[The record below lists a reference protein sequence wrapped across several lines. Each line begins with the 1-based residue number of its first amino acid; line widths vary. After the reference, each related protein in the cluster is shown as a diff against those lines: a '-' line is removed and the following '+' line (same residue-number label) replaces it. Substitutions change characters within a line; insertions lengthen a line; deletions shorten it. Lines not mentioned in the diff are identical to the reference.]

1 MGAITYTA
9 KRQIENDTAGF
20 VALFKDLGAGQ
31 VDTSLWRGVGP
42 ATFTRATAAAC
53 RLGSGLWKLDVA
65 AGVPRSHYLPDL
77 SYGGYLCE
85 GAATQLITPAAAVRD
100 MTNAAWVK
108 TSMTAAKTSVG
119 IDGVANACTRLTATG
134 ANATALFTLTAAAS
148 SRTYSFYV
156 KRITGAG
163 NIQITQDNGGTWTT
177 VAVTAAFTLVQLN
190 ASVLNAVF
198 GIRIVTNADAIDVDV
213 NQFEAGTFATT
224 PIPAAGV
231 RNADA
236 LTYPFPGNA
245 DPAIGTAYAE
255 VTTERPAALTIG
267 NLILLWL
274 GSGGGALMIPD
285 TNPDTLWQNNDG
297 ISAAAKSGM
306 TSPFNSVRKRASRW
320 GGGMAITGDG
330 LVPGTVGSFVG
341 WAGSVIYIGSQGGAN
356 FYYGTV
362 KNLRIYQQAVTD
374 AILQQMTIF
383 GTDYARIPGQSY
395 SLEFYTEKADRSVK
409 LKRSSVQPIGG
420 GAAEVLLQSQEATLD
435 VTVLG
440 PEGALITEA
449 QMLQYREFLASVA
462 AGEIFVF
469 DRYGTIAAP
478 VEPKNCQLT
487 SESYMEERIAGPG
500 NTGLYKLTFS
510 VRVLN

>member
-1 MGAITYTA
+1 MAFVTYTA
-9 KRQIENDTAGF
+9 KREIQNDTAGF

-134 ANATALFTLTAAAS
+134 ANGTALFTLTAAAS

-156 KRITGAG
+156 KRITGVG
-163 NIQITQDNGGTWTT
+163 NIQITQDNGSTWTT

-198 GIRIVTNADAIDVDV
+198 GIRIVTSGDAIDVDC
-213 NQFEAGTFATT
+213 NQFEAGAFATT
-224 PIPAAGV
+224 PIPAAGT
-231 RNADA
+231 RNADT
-236 LTYPFPGNA
+236 LTYPLAGNEST
-245 DPAIGTAYAE
+245 AIGTAYAE
-255 VTTERPAALTIG
+255 ISTLRPG
-267 NLILLWL
+267 
-274 GSGGGALMIPD
+274 GSTGFYSLVDRIFIPNASDD
-285 TNPDTLWQNNDG
+285 TVLQINDG
-297 ISAAAKSGM
+297 TNAATKTGLT
-306 TSPFNSVRKRASRW
+306 TSSNAVRKRAASW
-320 GGGMAITGDG
+320 GPAGLAATGDG
-330 LVPGTVGSFVG
+330 LAVVASGSFTGSLFGGGNISVG
-341 WAGSVIYIGSQGGAN
+341 FDVGAL
-356 FYYGTV
+356 YGTL
-362 KNLRIYQQAVTD
+362 KNLRIYQTQVSN

-383 GTDYARIPGQSY
+383 GTDFARIPGQSY
-395 SLEFYTEKADRSVK
+395 SLEFKAEKVDRSEDV
-409 LKRSSVQPIGG
+409 KRSMQQPIGG
-420 GAAEVLLQSQEATLD
+420 GAPEVLNYRSEVYVDVLTEILDEATQ
-435 VTVLG
+435 VPQV
-440 PEGALITEA
+440 
-449 QMLQYREFLASVA
+449 REFLASVQ
-462 AGEIFVF
+462 AGEVFIF

-478 VEPKNCQLT
+478 VDPRQAMLSSEKYAEQRVMTSLRQRIPFQVRLLT
-487 SESYMEERIAGPG
+487 
-500 NTGLYKLTFS
+500 
-510 VRVLN
+510 